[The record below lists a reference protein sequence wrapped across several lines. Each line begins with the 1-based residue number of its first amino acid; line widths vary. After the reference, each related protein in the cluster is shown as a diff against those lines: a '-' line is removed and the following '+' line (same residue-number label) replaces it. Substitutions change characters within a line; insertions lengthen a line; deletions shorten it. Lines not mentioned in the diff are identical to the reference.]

1 MLVGAL
7 HGIYLANEKMGKS
20 KGGPGGRIVNIASIE
35 GLTVSELMYSV
46 NISNKATDKIIQSWI
61 LHLQLLYYLL

>member
-7 HGIYLANEKMGKS
+7 QGIFLAVDRMGKS

-35 GLTVSELMYSV
+35 GLTVSTPIE
-46 NISNKATDKIIQSWI
+46 
-61 LHLQLLYYLL
+61 